1 MLRACPEGEVMS
13 GSRILGLLLLAPAF
27 VFVVL
32 FFLAPVVLTA
42 VFALTNMS
50 TATGITGGAY
60 QVTQSAMRELGE
72 RHGEQALADALA
84 RVRYTVD
91 RSGIDAASAEG
102 ASTALLS
109 ELDRRLAGQSFDSRR
124 ELERAIKTLD
134 NRPRGTRALKSL
146 SALFERSIVN
156 TRFATDEE
164 FFDAVAGLGIELNA
178 TQRAALL
185 ATTYTGWKWTG
196 ENFSRMF
203 SLPDTRRTF
212 LNTII
217 YVFATLI
224 VFNTGFALVLA
235 IVTHYMPDRP
245 AGIFRAIWLLPRISP
260 PVLYVLLW
268 KWLAWDTGFLSRI
281 LVPLGFESRNWML
294 DNPTNAWVFI
304 VLINGFVGASMGML
318 IFSAAIRSIPV
329 SLFYA
334 SEVDGAGRW
343 QQVRYVILP
352 QLRWP
357 ILFITCYQ
365 SLSLLTSFEYILLA
379 TEGGPGGATKVW
391 ALAAYLT
398 ALNNYAGNLEYGY
411 GAALALV
418 LVVVGVILSLAY
430 LRLFDFKSLVAPPP
444 IEQ

>member
-1 MLRACPEGEVMS
+1 MS

-60 QVTQSAMRELGE
+60 QITQSAMRELGE
-72 RHGEQALADALA
+72 RHGEEALADALA

-102 ASTALLS
+102 ASTALVT

-124 ELERAIKTLD
+124 ELERAIKKLD
-134 NRPRGTRALKSL
+134 NRPRGTRALKAL

-156 TRFATDEE
+156 ARFATEEE
-164 FFDAVAGLGIELNA
+164 FFDAVAGLGIELDA

-185 ATTYTGWKWTG
+185 ATTYTGWSWTG

-217 YVFATLI
+217 YVFATLTI
-224 VFNTGFALVLA
+224 FNTGFALVLA

-281 LVPLGFESRNWML
+281 LVPLGFESRNWLL
-294 DNPTNAWVFI
+294 DNPTNAWVFV

-329 SLFYA
+329 PLFYA
-334 SEVDGAGRW
+334 KALKSQSRHFARLLEGRAGCVASSVLHLHIPRDM
-343 QQVRYVILP
+343 RRANSHLTIAACTVIEEGKAQIDFDSRLIKIEIGRAK
-352 QLRWP
+352 LLVWRLSRNHVG
-357 ILFITCYQ
+357 I
-365 SLSLLTSFEYILLA
+365 SLGRNCACRGIGQCPCAS
-379 TEGGPGGATKVW
+379 GQ
-391 ALAAYLT
+391 
-398 ALNNYAGNLEYGY
+398 
-411 GAALALV
+411 
-418 LVVVGVILSLAY
+418 
-430 LRLFDFKSLVAPPP
+430 R
-444 IEQ
+444 

>member
-1 MLRACPEGEVMS
+1 
-13 GSRILGLLLLAPAF
+13 
-27 VFVVL
+27 
-32 FFLAPVVLTA
+32 
-42 VFALTNMS
+42 
-50 TATGITGGAY
+50 
-60 QVTQSAMRELGE
+60 
-72 RHGEQALADALA
+72 
-84 RVRYTVD
+84 
-91 RSGIDAASAEG
+91 
-102 ASTALLS
+102 
-109 ELDRRLAGQSFDSRR
+109 
-124 ELERAIKTLD
+124 
-134 NRPRGTRALKSL
+134 
-146 SALFERSIVN
+146 
-156 TRFATDEE
+156 
-164 FFDAVAGLGIELNA
+164 
-178 TQRAALL
+178 
-185 ATTYTGWKWTG
+185 
-196 ENFSRMF
+196 
-203 SLPDTRRTF
+203 
-212 LNTII
+212 
-217 YVFATLI
+217 
-224 VFNTGFALVLA
+224 
-235 IVTHYMPDRP
+235 
-245 AGIFRAIWLLPRISP
+245 
-260 PVLYVLLW
+260 
-268 KWLAWDTGFLSRI
+268 
-281 LVPLGFESRNWML
+281 ML